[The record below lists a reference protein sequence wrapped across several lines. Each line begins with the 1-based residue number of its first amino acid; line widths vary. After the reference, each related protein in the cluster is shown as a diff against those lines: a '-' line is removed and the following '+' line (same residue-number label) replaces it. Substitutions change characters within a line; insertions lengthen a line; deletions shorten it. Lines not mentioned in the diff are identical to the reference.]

1 MKLEPLRCALPA
13 FQASVSTTQL
23 REACEKARADGGR
36 LVALW
41 GSDETTR
48 GAGYAL
54 HLALGLPAGLAWL
67 TVPLERE
74 QPRYPDL
81 SDLFPAAIRMQRAA
95 HDLVGIVPEGAKDLR
110 KWLRHGAWAEN
121 AFPLRKTKENL
132 LSRTAIPS
140 YRSRA
145 KACTRFRSAR
155 CTPAPS
161 SRGTSASRSWARRC
175 CGWRSGSATS
185 TRASKNASRTSRSS
199 KARGSPGAYRETRPS
214 PSRGPG
220 PWRSKARAAPSRRR
234 ARSSC
239 AASCSSSSASPIISG
254 TSATSATTSRSP
266 SASSSSG
273 A

>member
-41 GSDETTR
+41 GCDETTR

-54 HLALGLPAGLAWL
+54 HLALGLPAGLVWL

-95 HDLVGIVPEGAKDLR
+95 HDLVGIIPEGAKDLR

-121 AFPLRKTKENL
+121 AFPLRKTFQAEEKKSLEPDRYPFVQVEGEGVHEIPVGPVHAGTIEPGHFRFSIVGEKVLRLEERLGYKHKGIEKTFENL
-132 LSRTAIPS
+132 PRQQSPRLPRP
-140 YRSRA
+140 RA
-145 KACTRFRSAR
+145 GKLTVAFR
-155 CTPAPS
+155 
-161 SRGTSASRSWARRC
+161 G
-175 CGWRSGSATS
+175 
-185 TRASKNASRTSRSS
+185 
-199 KARGSPGAYRETRPS
+199 
-214 PSRGPG
+214 
-220 PWRSKARAAPSRRR
+220 
-234 ARSSC
+234 
-239 AASCSSSSASPIISG
+239 
-254 TSATSATTSRSP
+254 
-266 SASSSSG
+266 
-273 A
+273 